1 MLDFLKA
8 LFPPGGA
15 FAHIETAICPCRW
28 RKGAIMKFFSGNAT
42 VPVTIEELRAA
53 GENARAKGFV
63 HSIRNM
69 GEITFIILRTSVDTV
84 QCVYMPEKTD
94 FDISTLP
101 VGATVEVWGSA
112 VDEPRAVNGF
122 EIRLAGIKV
131 ISSPAEEYPFAINK
145 RALKLNIDTN
155 LNYRPLTL
163 RNPRERAIFKIQEGV
178 VRGFSDFLRSK
189 GFTEIH
195 SPKIVSAGAE
205 GGANIFELDYFG
217 RKAYLNQSPQFYKQ
231 AMVPVFE
238 RVFEVAPVYRA
249 EKHSTSRHL
258 NEYIGLDFEM
268 GFIKGMED
276 VMDMETAML
285 RSLVAYVGANYK
297 KELALLGAKLPEVG
311 KIPSVSFMEAKEII
325 ASKGRKAGKWDLDPD
340 DETLLSDWAK
350 EKYGSEFVFITQFP
364 AAKRPFYAMDDPNDD
379 RFALSFDLLL
389 RGLEITTGGQR
400 IHDYKMQVEKMVR
413 MNLDPADFETYLMA
427 HKYCMPPHGGLG
439 IGLERLVMK
448 LLDLKN
454 VREASLFPRDI
465 NRLAP

>member
-1 MLDFLKA
+1 MEFNMN
-8 LFPPGGA
+8 FY
-15 FAHIETAICPCRW
+15 
-28 RKGAIMKFFSGNAT
+28 KGSTSAPAT
-42 VPVTIEELRAA
+42 VDELHAA
-53 GENARAKGFV
+53 GENARTKGYV
-63 HSIRNM
+63 HNIRDM
-69 GEITFIILRTSVDTV
+69 GDFSFIILRTSKDTV
-84 QCVYMPEKTD
+84 QCVFTPGKTD
-94 FDISTLP
+94 FDINGLH
-101 VGATVEVWGSA
+101 VGDTVEVWGTS

-131 ISSPAEEYPFAINK
+131 FTSPAGEYPFSISK
-145 RALKLNIDTN
+145 RSLNLNIDTD

-163 RNPRERAIFKIQEGV
+163 RNPRERAIFKLQEGV
-178 VRGFSDFLRSK
+178 VRGFSEYMRSQ

-268 GFIKGMED
+268 GFISGMED
-276 VMDMETAML
+276 VMEMETAML
-285 RSLVAYVGANYK
+285 RSLVAYLAENYQ
-297 KELALLGAKLPEVG
+297 KELSLLKATLPAVD
-311 KIPSVSFMEAKEII
+311 KIPAVTFMEAKEII

-340 DETLLSDWAK
+340 DELLLSEWAK
-350 EKYGSEFVFITQFP
+350 EEHGSEFIFITQFP
-364 AAKRPFYAMDDPNDD
+364 AAKRPFYAMDDKNDD

-400 IHDYKMQVEKMVR
+400 IHDYNEQVEKMRR
-413 MNLDPADFETYLMA
+413 MGLDPAEFETYLMA
-427 HKYCMPPHGGLG
+427 HKYGMPPHGGLG

-448 LLDLKN
+448 MLDLKN